1 MNSPGKLYI
10 VSTPIGNLEDISSRT
25 ARILGEVDFIA
36 AEDTRV
42 TAKILNHLGLKKS
55 LISCQKYNEKE
66 RSSQIVS
73 RILTGENAAF
83 CSDAGTPVISDPGG
97 TLVSKALDEGVT
109 VIPIPGPSAVVTA
122 LSVCGLRCERFCFEG
137 FLPSQDDKK
146 ARKRILEDLKDESRT
161 IIVYEAPHHL
171 RAALDDLYE
180 NLGDRRISICREL
193 TKKFEDVNP
202 TTIERAISFYKYNE
216 PRGEYVLVIEGKSL
230 EEQDEEKRKSW
241 QDMSV
246 EDHMKFYEDQGIPR
260 KEAMKM
266 VAADRGVGKREIY
279 KELLGE

>member
-66 RSSQIVS
+66 RSEQIVS

-137 FLPSQDDKK
+137 FLPTPKGN
-146 ARKRILEDLKDESRT
+146 RKERLEELLDEKRT
-161 IIVYEAPHHL
+161 IVLYEAPHKLQRTL
-171 RAALDDLYE
+171 RDLLSFFG
-180 NLGDRRISICREL
+180 NRRMTVCREM
-193 TKKFEDVNP
+193 TKIHEEIWRTDLEEACKYYDDNP
-202 TTIERAISFYKYNE
+202 PK
-216 PRGEYVLVIEGKSL
+216 GEFVLVIEGNKKTEKETVTLEYAAELARMYMEKGDSASEAAKKAAKETGFTKS
-230 EEQDEEKRKSW
+230 D
-241 QDMSV
+241 
-246 EDHMKFYEDQGIPR
+246 
-260 KEAMKM
+260 
-266 VAADRGVGKREIY
+266 IY
-279 KELLGE
+279 KAAREKEE